1 MDALPF
7 LLEKNGSLVKRGK
20 KAPGVEWFSFLGHG
34 RAWWW
39 RLFPWFSTA
48 EQEDVTPGDPCRKN
62 ENHEC

>member
-48 EQEDVTPGDPCRKN
+48 EQEDV
-62 ENHEC
+62 